1 MKLAICVIAYNRVNS
16 LRRVLENLNSAIY
29 DNDNVDLIIS
39 IDYSG
44 IDDVKRVAEEYKWD
58 FGRKRVIAYESNLG
72 LRAHVLKCGDFTQ
85 EYDGLIVLED
95 DIYVSKSFY
104 LYAKAAVAEYCNDER
119 IAGISLYSF
128 SSNYHNWLPFTPI
141 RSDSDVY
148 LMQNAQSWGQVWM
161 KTQWQMFKEW
171 YLDNNSDF
179 TEMPHLPKSICGW
192 KKSWLKYHTRYC
204 IENNKYFVYPYI
216 ALTTCFSDVGEHT
229 SEISTLV
236 QVPILN
242 GIKRSYKF
250 DPTIKYDAFF
260 ENMDI
265 PGALNMESQDVCVD
279 LYGEK
284 QNRLKCRYW
293 LTLSRQR
300 YKVVKTF
307 ALQLKPMDQNVID
320 DIDGNEIILYDTS
333 VEESQKGRDLKTEF
347 YRYIYNKRRN
357 IREDLYILSTEIIKR
372 IFR

>member
-16 LRRVLENLNSAIY
+16 LRRVLENLKTAIY

-44 IDDVKRVAEEYKWD
+44 INDVKRVAEECKWD
-58 FGRKRVIAYESNLG
+58 YGRKRVIAYESNLG

-95 DIYVSKSFY
+95 DIYVSQSFY
-104 LYAKAAVAEYCNDER
+104 LYAKAAVAEYCNEER

-161 KTQWQMFKEW
+161 KKQWQMFKEW
-171 YLDNNSDF
+171 YLDNKSDF

-204 IENNKYFVYPYI
+204 IENHKYFVYPYI
-216 ALTTCFSDVGEHT
+216 ALSTCFGDTGEHT
-229 SEISTLV
+229 SEINTLV
-236 QVPILN
+236 QVPFFN

-265 PGALNMESQDVCVD
+265 PKSLNIDSKNVCID

-293 LTLSRQR
+293 LTLAPQR
-300 YKVVKTF
+300 YKAVKTF

-320 DIDGNEIILYDTS
+320 DIGGNEIVLYDTS
-333 VEESQKGRDLKTEF
+333 VEEYPKGRDLKTEF
-347 YRYIYNKRRN
+347 YKYIYNKRGN
-357 IREDLYILSTEIIKR
+357 IRHDLYILGKEIIKR